1 MTVHGLRPEFQPS
14 NLASTQTSANTTQE
28 PLKEVKASTGEHE
41 GIPSL
46 HAKPADLTG
55 LGQGLDIQA

>member
-14 NLASTQTSANTTQE
+14 SLASGQASAHTTQE
-28 PLKEVKASTGEHE
+28 APKEVKASTGEHE

-46 HAKPADLTG
+46 HAKPAELTG